1 MFHGSVDTPA
11 PPPDDVTRL
20 LQAHGT
26 RAAGAVGTDGAWW
39 VARPVADDGA
49 WLEVM
54 VADVPVDATLAE
66 RARALTGL
74 HHPHL
79 ARVVAVEPLGPG
91 RVALVCAHVPG
102 PTLAAV
108 RAARHPLSDGEVVTV
123 AVPVAQALAH
133 LHSTGMA
140 HGAVGADRIVLGP
153 GGMPVLVDLR
163 AALRGGGTTTG
174 DVHRLLAT
182 LLGVMPPLDAHLAAG
197 LPDEVRLRDA
207 LEALLR
213 TGAGPDEV
221 VDTVFAHAAPEPV
234 HVPDDG
240 PVTGP
245 GAERAADGSGGPSG
259 GAPVRRLRRGGRPRR
274 RRPVAAVATVVAL
287 VVLGTAAVL
296 GRGVLSGAAAPAAE
310 APGPQVRATSTPPDP
325 ATDREDPAG
334 AAGALTRLRGAVLAA
349 ADPQALTTVAADG
362 SPALAADRDLLGRL
376 AGARSDGLVV
386 DVVATAATGA
396 TPDGDATVVVTS
408 AVGAHTRVAPDGQ
421 RAEVAATAPRTVELV
436 LRWTAQGWRVW
447 DVREPV
453 AASP

>member
-1 MFHGSVDTPA
+1 MDTAA

-49 WLEVM
+49 WLAVQ
-54 VADVPVDATLAE
+54 VADVPVDATLAA

-102 PTLAAV
+102 PTLTAV
-108 RAARHPLSDGEVVTV
+108 RAARHPLTDGEVVTV

-133 LHSTGMA
+133 LHGAGIA

-163 AALRGGGTTTG
+163 AALRGDGTATG

-182 LLGVMPPLDAHLAAG
+182 LLGVMPPIDAHLAAG
-197 LPDEVRLRDA
+197 LPEEVRLRDA

-221 VDTVFAHAAPEPV
+221 VDTVFALAAPEPV
-234 HVPDDG
+234 HLPDEPLRD
-240 PVTGP
+240 GP
-245 GAERAADGSGGPSG
+245 GAGDDGSRRPPDEE
-259 GAPVRRLRRGGRPRR
+259 PVRRLRQGRRPRR
-274 RRPVAAVATVVAL
+274 RPSVAAVATAAGL
-287 VVLGTAAVL
+287 LVLGAAVVL
-296 GRGVLSGAAAPAAE
+296 GRGVLSGVAAPAVE
-310 APGPQVRATSTPPDP
+310 SPGQVVRATAASRD
-325 ATDREDPAG
+325 AAADREDPAG
-334 AAGALTRLRGAVLAA
+334 AAAALTRWRGAALAA
-349 ADPQALTTVAADG
+349 ADPAALTTVAADG
-362 SPALAADRDLLGRL
+362 SPALAADRELVDRL

-386 DVVATAATGA
+386 DVVATAVTGT

-408 AVGAHTRVAPDGQ
+408 AVGAHTRVTPDGQ

-447 DVREPV
+447 DVREP
-453 AASP
+453 AAATP